1 METGGCEVQGGEGLS
16 RRIGRG
22 GGVRGEVGQAG
33 RRGGACI
40 QRRMSH
46 LDIQTEASSGRTDGR
61 TAAWAAGGFLSKQL
75 IFHFPSCLL
84 LFLLKETMDT

>member
-16 RRIGRG
+16 RRIEREGR

-33 RRGGACI
+33 GRGGACI

-46 LDIQTEASSGRTDGR
+46 LDIQREALSRQTDGR
-61 TAAWAAGGFLSKQL
+61 LPGLLAAFC
-75 IFHFPSCLL
+75 PSS
-84 LFLLKETMDT
+84 